1 MQGKM
6 KAVLMPKI
14 REMEM
19 IELDIPQ
26 IKEDEVLIKVKHIG
40 ICGSDVHYYE
50 FGRIGDF
57 VVEKPIILGHEFAG
71 EIVEKGD
78 KVKHLQP
85 GDRVTV
91 EPGKPCGKCKF
102 CMKGDYNLCPD
113 MIFMATPPVD
123 GCLCEY
129 VAYPAHLCFRL
140 PENMSTVEGALVD
153 PVAVGFH
160 GAFQGGAGVGKSAI
174 VLGGGCIGLMSMMAL
189 KAAGAEPVYITD
201 IVDSRLEKALELGAD
216 KAYDA
221 KAEGYVK
228 EALKDLG
235 DGGFDIVIETAGSA
249 HTIRHSTR
257 LVNRGGVIV
266 LVGMSPN
273 SENIVDT
280 AELMAKEASMTTVF
294 RYKNIWPI
302 AISAISSG
310 KFPVSEIVSATYP
323 FKKTQEAFERCVND
337 KENVIK
343 VVIEF

>member
-6 KAVLMPKI
+6 KAVLMPEI
-14 REMEM
+14 RKMEM

-26 IKEDEVLIKVKHIG
+26 IKSDEVLIKVKHIG

-50 FGRIGDF
+50 YGRIGDF
-57 VVEKPIILGHEFAG
+57 VVEKPIVLGHEFAG
-71 EIVEKGD
+71 EIMEAGTD
-78 KVKHLQP
+78 VKHLKP
-85 GDRVTV
+85 GDQVTV

-102 CMKGDYNLCPD
+102 CMRGDYNLCPD
-113 MIFMATPPVD
+113 MVFMATPPID
-123 GCLCEY
+123 GCLMEY
-129 VAYPAHLCFRL
+129 VAYPAHLCFKL

-160 GAFQGGAGVGKSAI
+160 SAFQGGAGVGKSAI

-189 KAAGAEPVYITD
+189 KSTGVSPVYVTD
-201 IVDSRLEKALELGAD
+201 IVESRLEKALGLGAD
-216 KAYDA
+216 KVYHAA
-221 KAEGYVK
+221 NQEYVDK
-228 EALKDLG
+228 ALKDLG
-235 DGGFDIVIETAGSA
+235 EEGFDIVIETAGSS
-249 HTIRHSTR
+249 HTIRQSTM
-257 LVNRGGVIV
+257 LVNRGGVVV

-280 AELMAKEASMTTVF
+280 ATLMAKEAAMTTVF

-302 AISAISSG
+302 AISAISTG
-310 KFPVSEIVSATYP
+310 RFPVSEIVSATYP
-323 FKKTQEAFERCVND
+323 FEKTQEAFERCVND